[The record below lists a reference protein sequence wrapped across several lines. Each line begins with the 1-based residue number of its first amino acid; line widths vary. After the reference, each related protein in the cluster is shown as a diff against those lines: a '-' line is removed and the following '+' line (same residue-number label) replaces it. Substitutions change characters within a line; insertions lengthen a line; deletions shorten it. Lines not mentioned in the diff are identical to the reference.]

1 MMTPMG
7 QFQFKVLCFGLT
19 NAPATFQRAMNKI
32 FSKHIG
38 KFVLVYLDDIL
49 VMSRTPEEHEQH
61 LRIVLQILRENG
73 LKAKLSKCKF
83 NKAELHFLGHV
94 IGKDGVAVDPAK
106 IAVIEKWPLP
116 KSLKELQ
123 SFLGLANYFRK
134 FVDHFSSVVAPLT
147 ALTGATGK
155 GRARKPIQAVDWNNL
170 SEEQV
175 KAFQEIKQLLVTAP
189 VLAIPDLNKPFQVH
203 TDASVVGTGGVLMQ
217 EGRVV
222 LYTSSKFAPAEY
234 NYGTPGQE
242 LLGLCALQI

>member
-1 MMTPMG
+1 
-7 QFQFKVLCFGLT
+7 
-19 NAPATFQRAMNKI
+19 
-32 FSKHIG
+32 
-38 KFVLVYLDDIL
+38 
-49 VMSRTPEEHEQH
+49 
-61 LRIVLQILRENG
+61 
-73 LKAKLSKCKF
+73 
-83 NKAELHFLGHV
+83 
-94 IGKDGVAVDPAK
+94 VDPAK
-106 IAVIEKWPLP
+106 IAVIDKWPLP

-203 TDASVVGTGGVLMQ
+203 TDATVVGTGGALMQ
-217 EGRVV
+217 EGRIV
-222 LYTSSKFAPAEY
+222 SSQVQSSHLPNLTMEH
-234 NYGTPGQE
+234 
-242 LLGLCALQI
+242 LSRSCLGLCAPCKFGGATWRALQTVSSLRTITHSFTCKRNQTCLEGKQGGWNFCHVSHLS

>member
-1 MMTPMG
+1 
-7 QFQFKVLCFGLT
+7 
-19 NAPATFQRAMNKI
+19 MNKI
-32 FSKHIG
+32 ISKHIG
-38 KFVLVYLDDIL
+38 RFVLVYLDDIL
-49 VMSRTPEEHEQH
+49 VMSRTPEEHVQH
-61 LRIVLQILRENG
+61 LGIVLQILRENG
-73 LKAKLSKCKF
+73 LKAMLSKCEF

-203 TDASVVGTGGVLMQ
+203 TDAFVAGTYARRSHCFCTRFQ
-217 EGRVV
+217 
-222 LYTSSKFAPAEY
+222 S
-234 NYGTPGQE
+234 
-242 LLGLCALQI
+242 

>member
-1 MMTPMG
+1 VERGKKHNADCDIAALNQSVTVAHTRKEYCYVDRNEDKPKTAMMTPMG
-7 QFQFKVLCFGLT
+7 QFQLKVLCFGLT

-49 VMSRTPEEHEQH
+49 VLSRAPEEHEQH

-73 LKAKLSKCKF
+73 LKAKLCKCEF

-94 IGKDGVAVDPAK
+94 IGKDGVAVDPAN

-155 GRARKPIQAVDWNNL
+155 GRARKPIQAIDWNNL

-175 KAFQEIKQLLVTAP
+175 KAFQEIK
-189 VLAIPDLNKPFQVH
+189 N
-203 TDASVVGTGGVLMQ
+203 SW
-217 EGRVV
+217 
-222 LYTSSKFAPAEY
+222 
-234 NYGTPGQE
+234 
-242 LLGLCALQI
+242 